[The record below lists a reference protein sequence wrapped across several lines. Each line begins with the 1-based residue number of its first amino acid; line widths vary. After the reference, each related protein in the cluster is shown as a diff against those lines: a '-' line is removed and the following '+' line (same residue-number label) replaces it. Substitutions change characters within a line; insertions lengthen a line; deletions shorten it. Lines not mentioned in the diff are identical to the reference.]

1 MLKKKEKAKS
11 KVKSKPSS
19 KLAKAK
25 SKPKAKSAKKPT
37 AAKLVNKKVV
47 KKPSNSTTTITS
59 KKAKIPTSKL
69 VTKTGKVLK
78 PKNVKPKVAHKPS
91 STDVSSS
98 IRPAKKRRMARGSSS
113 IPIDYQ
119 RIVASNAGIVH
130 YGRHI
135 RTRRS
140 VMIEDSRLNATFEPM
155 MHSIQIISP
164 VEDFDDKELNAW
176 EKLMQLE
183 GRAEM
188 TDLFDDQRR
197 IGNNLTKSTNIIDAL
212 IFDSQSKDVG
222 SYCFSMIH
230 LVAASILFSAITV
243 ILSMIFYMI
252 CLYSQSK
259 NQVQQSIN
267 EKLSYLS

>member
-1 MLKKKEKAKS
+1 MLKKAKTKSKAKS
-11 KVKSKPSS
+11 SS
-19 KLAKAK
+19 KLAKVK

-37 AAKLVNKKVV
+37 AAKLVTKKVV
-47 KKPSNSTTTITS
+47 KKTSNSTVTS
-59 KKAKIPTSKL
+59 KKAKVPASKF

-78 PKNVKPKVAHKPS
+78 PKNVKPKVVAHKPS
-91 STDVSSS
+91 SDASSL
-98 IRPAKKRRMARGSSS
+98 IQPAKKRRMARGSSS
-113 IPIDYQ
+113 IPVEYQ
-119 RIVASNAGIVH
+119 RMVASNAGIVH

-140 VMIEDSRLNATFEPM
+140 VMIEENRLNATFEPM

-188 TDLFDDQRR
+188 TNLFDDQPRF
-197 IGNNLTKSTNIIDAL
+197 NDNFTKSTNIIDAL
-212 IFDSQSKDVG
+212 IFDNQSKDVG

-230 LVAASILFSAITV
+230 LVAASILLSAITV

-259 NQVQQSIN
+259 NQAQQSIN